1 MKEAEYTKLVLKA
14 TNKLLDYIVELNE
27 IPCGLP
33 PAAVLIKDLDVSRT
47 TFQKLI
53 DILIKKGI
61 VRQDGLN
68 KIVLRKPRPGDYF
81 SLESMGNSKADLVEK
96 QIIKK
101 LSSYELK
108 PGDRFSELELANEL
122 KTNTILTR
130 EALFKIAQSGII
142 RKHPRQK
149 WEVVEFSLPLIEEI
163 AEVRKLYE
171 RYAIQKIRTE
181 SKDAPIWQEIR
192 ILEERHRS
200 LLKQDLINAQDM
212 RDIER
217 AFHTTII
224 QASHNRFIEKSYS
237 SIFTLIFFHLGQI
250 EFDQQKFIRV
260 LKQHLSILQSLL
272 EKDFDTALEAM
283 ESHLNHARSS
293 MININNIL
301 EKEKQTPLNAAS
313 PITAL

>member
-1 MKEAEYTKLVLKA
+1 MQSEYTKLVLKA
-14 TNKLLDYIVELNE
+14 TNKLLKFISELDE

-33 PAAVLIKDLDVSRT
+33 SAQVLIHELDISRT
-47 TFQKLI
+47 TLQKLI
-53 DILIKKGI
+53 QILIKKGV
-61 VRQDGLN
+61 VRQDGLY
-68 KIVLRKPRPGDYF
+68 KIVLRKPQPGDYF
-81 SLESMGNSKADLVEK
+81 SLESMDNSKADLIEK

-122 KTNTILTR
+122 KTNTIITR
-130 EALFKIAQSGII
+130 EALSKIAQSGII

-181 SKDAPIWQEIR
+181 SKDAPIWGELR
-192 ILEERHRS
+192 ILEEKHRS
-200 LLKQDLINAQDM
+200 LLKQDIINAQDM

-217 AFHTTII
+217 SFHTTII
-224 QASHNRFIEKSYS
+224 QASHNRFIKKSYN

-250 EFDQQKFIRV
+250 EFDQKKFIRV
-260 LKQHLSILQSLL
+260 LKQHLIILQTLL
-272 EKDFDTALEAM
+272 KSDFDQALEAM
-283 ESHLNHARSS
+283 EIHLNHAKSS
-293 MININNIL
+293 MININTIL
-301 EKEKQTPLNAAS
+301 EEEAAKPKYRS
-313 PITAL
+313 A